1 MVISLHLVIEH
12 FALFGKRVRNELV
25 LSKGRESTRE
35 RTREREREKMRER
48 EQERRRNRDRERKRE
63 CV

>member
-35 RTREREREKMRER
+35 RTREREKEIERERAREKKE
-48 EQERRRNRDRERKRE
+48 
-63 CV
+63 